1 MDNSGKGI
9 EPGARDALG
18 CVDASVSGGRV
29 SLRYSAGSK
38 VGEVKFGWGVSFS
51 RVERR
56 ELGGFAGVG
65 VRVEAMVVT
74 VVFRSS
80 SEVLI
85 GR

>member
-1 MDNSGKGI
+1 M
-9 EPGARDALG
+9 
-18 CVDASVSGGRV
+18 

-56 ELGGFAGVG
+56 ELGGFAGVVEG
-65 VRVEAMVVT
+65 VRVAMVVVVVVV

-80 SEVLI
+80 SEGLI
-85 GR
+85 GRWFAGGYGIG